1 MTPGGGGV
9 NRRQRFAKGVD
20 RHGMPLD
27 RKTANIETANIE
39 AANIETACGPACFPD
54 QGRIPVGTVAVA
66 QECA

>member
-1 MTPGGGGV
+1 
-9 NRRQRFAKGVD
+9 
-20 RHGMPLD
+20 MPLD